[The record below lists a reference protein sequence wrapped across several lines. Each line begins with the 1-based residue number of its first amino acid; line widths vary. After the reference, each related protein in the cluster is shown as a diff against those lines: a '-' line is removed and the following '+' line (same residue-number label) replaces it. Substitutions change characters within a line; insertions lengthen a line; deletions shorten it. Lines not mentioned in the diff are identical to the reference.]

1 MSVQTQEGSSAP
13 MQESVAPPLR
23 VLMPSPIGALGVELT
38 GSAVSRLRIEP
49 GEPERSLYTPLHQL
63 DGSDFLDEVF
73 GRLSEY
79 FAGARRKLDL
89 DFDLA
94 PCGLNGLARR
104 VLREALKIPYG
115 RTRTYQ
121 TLAEALGS
129 PNTGRQVLSVLLEN
143 PIPVLIPC
151 HRVVESLSETGAYVG
166 GTERKR
172 WLLELE
178 RQDEELA

>member
-1 MSVQTQEGSSAP
+1 
-13 MQESVAPPLR
+13 
-23 VLMPSPIGALGVELT
+23 MPSPIGALGVELT

-49 GEPERSLYTPLHQL
+49 AEPERSLYTPLHQL

-94 PCGLNGLARR
+94 PCGLNGVTRR

-115 RTRTYQ
+115 RTRTCQ
-121 TLAEALGS
+121 ALAEALGS
-129 PNTGRQVLSVLLEN
+129 PNTARQVLSVLSEN

-151 HRVVESLSETGAYVG
+151 HRVVESFSEIGSYVG
-166 GTERKR
+166 GAERKR

-178 RQDEELA
+178 RQGEELS